1 VGAYTSGRSSV
12 RLTKAQVTIASLS
25 FLIVFRACVA
35 SSPFGGRRCPDALAI
50 NTAQDLIS
58 KIPARSSH
66 AFLALQADIRSRSW
80 IRGYVFPLAR

>member
-1 VGAYTSGRSSV
+1 VGAYTSGRNSV
-12 RLTKAQVTIASLS
+12 RLPKAQVVTASLS

-35 SSPFGGRRCPDALAI
+35 SSPFRGRRCPDALAI

-66 AFLALQADIRSRSW
+66 AFLALQADMRPRS
-80 IRGYVFPLAR
+80 